1 MRFVAT
7 SRVPVFS
14 SSTTGS
20 AASEPLDLDGLPFP
34 SPETSAALER
44 NRPGPMTLPEYARFL
59 KQFHWTEEQLRSV
72 PPPTGPRFTLD

>member
-1 MRFVAT
+1 MKL
-7 SRVPVFS
+7 SRGPG
-14 SSTTGS
+14 SSTSFTGS
-20 AASEPLDLDGLPFP
+20 RPIPEPLDLDIAFRA

-59 KQFHWTEEQLRSV
+59 KQFHWTQEQLRSA

>member
-1 MRFVAT
+1 MAT
-7 SRVPVFS
+7 SNAPGCS

-20 AASEPLDLDGLPFP
+20 AAAEPLDLDGLPFP
-34 SPETSAALER
+34 SPETCEALER

-59 KQFHWTEEQLRSV
+59 KQFRWTREQLLAV